1 MDMVYLGY
9 LFAVAVGIVM
19 AGITASLWTLA
30 LGEEPRFGLLLEP
43 SAMAPLRA
51 LVIVA
56 SAPLLLLFA
65 AWRYAGSVSV
75 AMLLVVTSLGWSFLL
90 GVFILTQ
97 FFGVS

>member
-1 MDMVYLGY
+1 MDMVQLGY
-9 LFAVAVGIVM
+9 LFAVAVGIVT
-19 AGITASLWTLA
+19 AGVTASLWTLA

-43 SAMAPLRA
+43 SVIAPLRV

-56 SAPLLLLFA
+56 SAPLLLLLA
-65 AWRYAGSVSV
+65 AWRYIGNASV
-75 AMLLVVTSLGWSFLL
+75 AMVLVAASLGWSFLL

>member
-1 MDMVYLGY
+1 MDMVHLGY

-19 AGITASLWTLA
+19 AGITASLWALA

-51 LVIVA
+51 LVVVA
-56 SAPLLLLFA
+56 SAPLLLLLA
-65 AWRYAGSVSV
+65 AWRYVGSVSV
-75 AMLLVVTSLGWSFLL
+75 AMLLAVISLGWSFLQ

-97 FFGVS
+97 FFGVT

>member
-1 MDMVYLGY
+1 MDMVHLGY

-43 SAMAPLRA
+43 SAIAPLRA
-51 LVIVA
+51 IVVVA

-65 AWRYAGSVSV
+65 AWRYARGISV

>member
-1 MDMVYLGY
+1 MDMVHLGY

-19 AGITASLWTLA
+19 AGITASLWALA

-43 SAMAPLRA
+43 SAIAPLRA
-51 LVIVA
+51 LVIIL
-56 SAPLLLLFA
+56 SAPLLLLLA
-65 AWRYAGSVSV
+65 AWRYIGNASV
-75 AMLLVVTSLGWSFLL
+75 AMVLVAASLGWSFLQ

>member
-43 SAMAPLRA
+43 SAVAPLRA
-51 LVIVA
+51 IVIVL
-56 SAPLLLLFA
+56 SAPLLLLLA
-65 AWRYAGSVSV
+65 AWRYVGSVSV
-75 AMLLVVTSLGWSFLL
+75 AMLLVVISLGWSFLL